1 MSGTGMNSAG
11 TSGTTGAITPK
22 KRLGTIK
29 MILLAVGF
37 VGSGLLITT
46 LSMYTLRFFAPT
58 EGLGIPLLVP
68 IGWIGIIQ
76 GIATGF
82 DCLIDPLIA
91 SWSDNSKN
99 PKGRRL
105 PFMRKAFLPAA
116 IFALLV
122 FFAPVPEL
130 SVFNALWVLVMFLAY
145 SFTRSIF
152 DINLQALLPEIV
164 ADSHRRLRFYAIR
177 TGIGIVF
184 QLVVALVPGVV
195 EGLRASG
202 MEAISAWQMLLTVFP
217 LVAIVLMLPTVLCIR
232 ETDYV
237 TPAPPEQEKTGVWA
251 SIIET
256 LKVKPFRV
264 FVSAAV
270 LFSCASGV
278 ATAAL
283 LFYIDV
289 LFGMSGGMAS
299 TLMIIMVLASF
310 VFYPV
315 VMMVSKR
322 VGKKSMMMVSCVVCL
337 VGYLIIFFYEPI
349 GALFGTA
356 PLPAGDFWA
365 NLAGEG
371 AQSGYIVLLL
381 LMGVIFGFPITTGN
395 LLTNTAFSDIMQYHS
410 IRTGRTRSGMFA
422 AAVNII
428 LAIPSTLVPAVVGV
442 LIYLGTTNNMP
453 TVMGVQS
460 TALVAAM
467 VCIPAFIVFRLYQER
482 EVLDTIATAQVPA
495 LDAKGAGDALDVP
508 GASDTSDKER
518 VV

>member
-1 MSGTGMNSAG
+1 MSDTAG
-11 TSGTTGAITPK
+11 VTTPK
-22 KRLGTIK
+22 KRLSAFK
-29 MILLAVGF
+29 MVLLAIGF

-46 LSMYTLRFFAPT
+46 LSMYTLPFFAPT
-58 EGLGIPLLVP
+58 AEIGIPLLIP
-68 IGWIGIIQ
+68 IGWVGIIQ
-76 GIATGF
+76 GVATGF

-99 PKGRRL
+99 PQGRRL

-130 SVFNALWVLVMFLAY
+130 SIFNALWVLVMLLAY

-177 TGIGIVF
+177 TGIGTVS
-184 QLVVALVPGVV
+184 QLVIALVPGIA
-195 EGLRASG
+195 EGMRASG
-202 MEAISAWQMLLTVFP
+202 MEAISAWQMLLAVFP
-217 LVAIVLMLPTVLCIR
+217 LVAILFMLPTVLFIR

-237 TPAPPEQEKTGVWA
+237 TPAAPEQEKASVWA
-251 SIIET
+251 SVKET
-256 LKVKPFRV
+256 LKVGPFRV

-270 LFSCASGV
+270 LFTCATGV
-278 ATAAL
+278 ATASL
-283 LFYIDV
+283 SYYIMV
-289 LFGMSGGMAS
+289 LFGMSVGMM
-299 TLMIIMVLASF
+299 TIIMIVMVLASF

-315 VMMVSKR
+315 VLMVSR
-322 VGKKSMMMVSCVVCL
+322 RTGKKTMMMVSCVVCL

-356 PLPAGDFWA
+356 PLQAGDFWA
-365 NLAGEG
+365 GPAGVG
-371 AQSGYIVLLL
+371 AQSGYVVLLL
-381 LMGVIFGFPITTGN
+381 LVGVLFGFPITTGN

-442 LIYLGTTNNMP
+442 LIYLGATGEVP

-460 TALVAAM
+460 TALVAAAG
-467 VCIPAFIVFRLYQER
+467 CIPAFIVFRFYQER
-482 EVLDTIATAQVPA
+482 EVLDTIATALPA
-495 LDAKGAGDALDVP
+495 SAPPDVP
-508 GASDTSDKER
+508 GDEITA
-518 VV
+518 